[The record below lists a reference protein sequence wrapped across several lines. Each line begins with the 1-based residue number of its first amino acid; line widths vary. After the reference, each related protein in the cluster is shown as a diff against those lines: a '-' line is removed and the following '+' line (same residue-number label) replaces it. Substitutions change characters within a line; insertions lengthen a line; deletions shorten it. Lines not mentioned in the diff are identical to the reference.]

1 MRALAEPATDS
12 PTTSEDRRLV
22 ATAVEAS
29 ARTGAAGG
37 PAVGRWDAGEPA
49 ADRTAARDTAGTSG
63 PGGSAVDVRAVTQAI
78 RGHTT
83 LHDVSFSVAPGE
95 VVAIVGGSGAGK
107 TTLLETMVGIRQ
119 PVAGEVRIAGTHS
132 RSDVG
137 YVPQDDIIH
146 RDLPL
151 ARTLRYAAQ
160 LRLPAATTSDEVDRT
175 VDETLVALD
184 LAERATVR
192 VGSLSGGQRK
202 RASIAVEMLTRP
214 AVFFLDEPTSGLD
227 PATAREVLRL
237 LRRLAGAGTTIVLTT
252 HSPTDID
259 LCDRIVFLARDGYL
273 AFVGTPAE
281 ARRHFATDD
290 LTVAYERLALED
302 TPQTWAQR
310 FAAVREP
317 VEHHA
322 IGPGGDQHA
331 GDVTASPIQVTT
343 GARPQSLSRRQ
354 TGGRPPESG
363 AALRSPTAGRAASVS
378 GEPDPGA
385 DRRAG
390 ALRQWVV
397 LTRRSADLLVRN
409 RLTLAVLVGSPAL
422 VIAMMAVLFRPG
434 AFDAAGT
441 SAAEATQTVFWLA
454 FAGFFFGLTY
464 GLLQIVGEM
473 PILRRERLAGLHVT
487 AYVGAKVAVLTP
499 VLVVVAGGM
508 LAVLRALDRLPS
520 ASGTVYAAL
529 LITLTLE
536 ALAALALGLLASA
549 AVTDAAQATLALPM
563 LCFPQ
568 VLFAG
573 AIVPVPDMASP
584 GQAMSVGLANRWAFE
599 SLGRALDLDQLVAS
613 LSPSSAHH
621 AAFAGSPVEGW
632 AVLVGFVGLLLAA
645 TVAVL
650 HRRAPA

>member
-1 MRALAEPATDS
+1 MRSAAD
-12 PTTSEDRRLV
+12 PTID
-22 ATAVEAS
+22 
-29 ARTGAAGG
+29 GI
-37 PAVGRWDAGEPA
+37 A
-49 ADRTAARDTAGTSG
+49 ADRWSTDAAVEVLD
-63 PGGSAVDVRAVTQAI
+63 VTQI
-78 RGHTT
+78 TQGRTT

-107 TTLLETMVGIRQ
+107 TTLLETMVGIR
-119 PVAGEVRIAGTHS
+119 PPAAGEVRIAGAHG

-160 LRLPAATTSDEVDRT
+160 LRLPASTAPDMVDRT
-175 VDETLVALD
+175 VDEALAALD
-184 LAERATVR
+184 LAERETVR

-281 ARRHFATDD
+281 ARRHFETGD

-302 TPQTWAQR
+302 TPEAWAQR
-310 FAAVREP
+310 FASVR
-317 VEHHA
+317 
-322 IGPGGDQHA
+322 
-331 GDVTASPIQVTT
+331 
-343 GARPQSLSRRQ
+343 RRSD
-354 TGGRPPESG
+354 GHDAWHVSG
-363 AALRSPTAGRAASVS
+363 AQTRVPQPSVS
-378 GEPDPGA
+378 NRPDPPDGHGPLA
-385 DRRAG
+385 PSRAG
-390 ALRQWVV
+390 PFRQWAV
-397 LTRRSADLLVRN
+397 LTRRSADLLIRN
-409 RLTLAVLVGSPAL
+409 RLTLAVLVGSPVL
-422 VIAMMAVLFRPG
+422 VITMMAVLFRPG
-434 AFDAAGT
+434 AFDASAT
-441 SAAEATQTVFWLA
+441 SPGEATQTVFWLA

-473 PILRRERLAGLHVT
+473 AILRRERLAGLHVT
-487 AYVGAKVAVLTP
+487 AYVGAKVTVLTP
-499 VLVVVAGGM
+499 VLVAVAGGM

-520 ASGTVYAAL
+520 AGGSVYAAL
-529 LITLTLE
+529 LVTLTLE

-549 AVTDAAQATLALPM
+549 SVTDAAQATLALPM

-573 AIVPVPDMASP
+573 AIVPVPDMAGP
-584 GQAMSVGLANRWAFE
+584 GQVMSVGLANRWAFE
-599 SLGRALDLDQLVAS
+599 SLGRALELDRLVVS
-613 LSPSSAHH
+613 LSPASAHH
-621 AAFAGSPVEGW
+621 AAFAGSPIEGW
-632 AVLVGFVGLLLAA
+632 AVLAGFAGLLLAA

>member
-1 MRALAEPATDS
+1 MRSAADPTIDS
-12 PTTSEDRRLV
+12 I
-22 ATAVEAS
+22 
-29 ARTGAAGG
+29 
-37 PAVGRWDAGEPA
+37 A
-49 ADRTAARDTAGTSG
+49 ADRWSTDAA
-63 PGGSAVDVRAVTQAI
+63 VEVFEVTQI
-78 RGHTT
+78 TQGRTT

-107 TTLLETMVGIRQ
+107 TTLLETMVGIR
-119 PVAGEVRIAGTHS
+119 PPAVGEVRIAGAHG

-160 LRLPAATTSDEVDRT
+160 LRLPASTAPDMVDRT
-175 VDETLVALD
+175 VDEALAALD
-184 LAERATVR
+184 LAERETVR

-281 ARRHFATDD
+281 ARRHFETGD

-302 TPQTWAQR
+302 TPETWAQR
-310 FAAVREP
+310 FASFRRRSDG
-317 VEHHA
+317 H
-322 IGPGGDQHA
+322 D
-331 GDVTASPIQVTT
+331 
-343 GARPQSLSRRQ
+343 ARLV
-354 TGGRPPESG
+354 SG
-363 AALRSPTAGRAASVS
+363 APTRVPQPSVS
-378 GEPDPGA
+378 NQPDPPDGHDPLA
-385 DRRAG
+385 PSRAG
-390 ALRQWVV
+390 PFRQWAV
-397 LTRRSADLLVRN
+397 LTRRSADLLIRN

-422 VIAMMAVLFRPG
+422 VITMMAVLFRPG
-434 AFDAAGT
+434 AFDAAAT
-441 SAAEATQTVFWLA
+441 SPGEATQTVFWLA

-473 PILRRERLAGLHVT
+473 AILRRERLAGLHLT
-487 AYVGAKVAVLTP
+487 AYVGAKVTVLTP
-499 VLVVVAGGM
+499 VLVAVAGGM

-520 ASGTVYAAL
+520 AGGSVYAAL
-529 LITLTLE
+529 LVTLTLE
-536 ALAALALGLLASA
+536 ALAALALGLFASA
-549 AVTDAAQATLALPM
+549 SVTDAAQATLALPM

-573 AIVPVPDMASP
+573 AIVPVPDMAGP
-584 GQAMSVGLANRWAFE
+584 GQVMSVGLANRWAFE
-599 SLGRALDLDQLVAS
+599 SLGRALELDRLVVS
-613 LSPSSAHH
+613 LSPASAHH
-621 AAFAGSPVEGW
+621 AAFAGSPIEGW
-632 AVLVGFVGLLLAA
+632 AVLAGFAGLLLAA

>member
-1 MRALAEPATDS
+1 MRSAADPTIDS
-12 PTTSEDRRLV
+12 I
-22 ATAVEAS
+22 
-29 ARTGAAGG
+29 
-37 PAVGRWDAGEPA
+37 A
-49 ADRTAARDTAGTSG
+49 ADRWSTDAA
-63 PGGSAVDVRAVTQAI
+63 VEVLEVTQVTQG
-78 RGHTT
+78 RTT

-107 TTLLETMVGIRQ
+107 TTLLETMVGIR
-119 PVAGEVRIAGTHS
+119 PPAAGEVRIAGAQG

-160 LRLPAATTSDEVDRT
+160 LRLPASTAPDMVDRT
-175 VDETLVALD
+175 VDEALAALD
-184 LAERATVR
+184 LAERETVR

-281 ARRHFATDD
+281 ARRHFDTGD

-302 TPQTWAQR
+302 TPETWAQR
-310 FAAVREP
+310 FASVR
-317 VEHHA
+317 
-322 IGPGGDQHA
+322 
-331 GDVTASPIQVTT
+331 
-343 GARPQSLSRRQ
+343 RRSD
-354 TGGRPPESG
+354 GHDAWHVSG
-363 AALRSPTAGRAASVS
+363 APPRVPQPSASNQ
-378 GEPDPGA
+378 PDPP
-385 DRRAG
+385 DRHDPLAPSRAG
-390 ALRQWVV
+390 PLRQWAV
-397 LTRRSADLLVRN
+397 LTRRSADLLIRN

-422 VIAMMAVLFRPG
+422 VITMMAVLFRPG
-434 AFDAAGT
+434 AFDAAAT
-441 SAAEATQTVFWLA
+441 SPGEATQTVFWLA

-473 PILRRERLAGLHVT
+473 AILRRERLAGLHVT
-487 AYVGAKVAVLTP
+487 AYVGAKVTVLTP
-499 VLVVVAGGM
+499 VLVAVAGGM
-508 LAVLRALDRLPS
+508 LAVLRVLDRLPS
-520 ASGTVYAAL
+520 AGGSVYAAL
-529 LITLTLE
+529 LVTLTLE

-549 AVTDAAQATLALPM
+549 SVTDAAQATLALPM

-573 AIVPVPDMASP
+573 AIVSVPDMAGP
-584 GQAMSVGLANRWAFE
+584 GQVMSVGLANRWAFE
-599 SLGRALDLDQLVAS
+599 SLGRALELDRLVVS
-613 LSPSSAHH
+613 LSPASAHH
-621 AAFAGSPVEGW
+621 AAFAGSPIEGW
-632 AVLVGFVGLLLAA
+632 AVLAGFAGLLLAA

>member
-1 MRALAEPATDS
+1 VLSTAD
-12 PTTSEDRRLV
+12 PTTDRV
-22 ATAVEAS
+22 ATGRRSSGAAVEVL
-29 ARTGAAGG
+29 G
-37 PAVGRWDAGEPA
+37 VGQI
-49 ADRTAARDTAGTSG
+49 
-63 PGGSAVDVRAVTQAI
+63 TQG
-78 RGHTT
+78 RTT
-83 LHDVSFSVAPGE
+83 LRDVSFSVAPGE

-119 PVAGEVRIAGTHS
+119 PAAGEVRIAGAQG

-160 LRLPAATTSDEVDRT
+160 LRLPAGTAPAAEDRI
-175 VDETLVALD
+175 VDETLAALD

-281 ARRHFATDD
+281 ARQHFATGDV
-290 LTVAYERLALED
+290 TVAYERLALED
-302 TPQTWAQR
+302 TPEAWALR
-310 FAAVREP
+310 FTSIRRR
-317 VEHHA
+317 
-322 IGPGGDQHA
+322 GGHDA
-331 GDVTASPIQVTT
+331 RRVT
-343 GARPQSLSRRQ
+343 GAPTPAPVQSV
-354 TGGRPPESG
+354 PNP
-363 AALRSPTAGRAASVS
+363 S
-378 GEPDPGA
+378 GEPDPLVR
-385 DRRAG
+385 RRAG
-390 ALRQWVV
+390 PLRQWAV
-397 LTRRSADLLVRN
+397 LTRRNADLLVRN

-422 VIAMMAVLFRPG
+422 VIGMMAVLFRPG
-434 AFDAAGT
+434 AFATGAT
-441 SAAEATQTVFWLA
+441 SPAEATQTVFWLA

-473 PILRRERLAGLHVT
+473 AILRRERMAGLHVT

-499 VLVVVAGGM
+499 VLLVVAGGM

-520 ASGTVYAAL
+520 AGGGVYAAL
-529 LITLTLE
+529 LVTLTLE

-549 AVTDAAQATLALPM
+549 AVTDVAQATLALPM

-573 AIVPVPDMASP
+573 AIVPVPDMATP
-584 GQAMSVGLANRWAFE
+584 GQAMSLGLANRWAFE
-599 SLGRALDLDQLVAS
+599 SLGRALDLDRLVAP
-613 LSPSSAHH
+613 LSPSSAHQ

-632 AVLVGFVGLLLAA
+632 AVLAGLAALLLAA
-645 TVAVL
+645 TMAVL

>member
-1 MRALAEPATDS
+1 M
-12 PTTSEDRRLV
+12 
-22 ATAVEAS
+22 
-29 ARTGAAGG
+29 
-37 PAVGRWDAGEPA
+37 
-49 ADRTAARDTAGTSG
+49 RTAADPTTASVA
-63 PGGSAVDVRAVTQAI
+63 GSRRSLGAAVDVLEVTQI
-78 RGHTT
+78 THGRTT

-107 TTLLETMVGIRQ
+107 TTLLETMVGIR
-119 PVAGEVRIAGTHS
+119 PPASGGVRIAGARS

-137 YVPQDDIIH
+137 YAPQDDIIH

-160 LRLPAATTSDEVDRT
+160 LRLPADTPPDAVDRV
-175 VDETLVALD
+175 VDDTLASLD
-184 LAERATVR
+184 LAERRTVR

-214 AVFFLDEPTSGLD
+214 DVFFLDEPTSGLD
-227 PATAREVLRL
+227 PATAREVLGV

-273 AFVGTPAE
+273 AFVGTPGE

-290 LTVAYERLALED
+290 LTVAYERLALEE
-302 TPQTWAQR
+302 TPEAWARR
-310 FAAVREP
+310 FAAVRRSRD
-317 VEHHA
+317 
-322 IGPGGDQHA
+322 DQRVRH
-331 GDVTASPIQVTT
+331 V
-343 GARPQSLSRRQ
+343 
-354 TGGRPPESG
+354 SG
-363 AALRSPTAGRAASVS
+363 AATRVVDSSVQDGPLRPDRSGGR
-378 GEPDPGA
+378 DPLA
-385 DRRAG
+385 HRRAG
-390 ALRQWVV
+390 PLRQWYV

-422 VIAMMAVLFRPG
+422 VITMMAVLFRPG
-434 AFDAAGT
+434 AFDAAAT
-441 SAAEATQTVFWLA
+441 SSAEATQTVFWLA

-473 PILRRERLAGLHVT
+473 AILRRERLAGLHLT
-487 AYVGAKVAVLTP
+487 AYVGSKVAVLTP
-499 VLVVVAGGM
+499 VLVVVAAGM

-520 ASGTVYAAL
+520 AGVSVYAAL
-529 LITLTLE
+529 LVTLTLE

-549 AVTDAAQATLALPM
+549 SVTDASQATLALPM

-573 AIVPVPDMASP
+573 AIVPVPDMAGP
-584 GQAMSVGLANRWAFE
+584 GQAMSLGLANRWAFE
-599 SLGRALDLDQLVAS
+599 SLGRALGLDRLVAS
-613 LSPSSAHH
+613 RSPSSSYQ

-632 AVLVGFVGLLLAA
+632 AVLAGFTGLLLVA

-650 HRRAPA
+650 RRRAPA

>member
-1 MRALAEPATDS
+1 MLTAAYPEA
-12 PTTSEDRRLV
+12 DRV
-22 ATAVEAS
+22 ATCTRSSSAAVEVTEVAQI
-29 ARTGAAGG
+29 TQ
-37 PAVGRWDAGEPA
+37 GR
-49 ADRTAARDTAGTSG
+49 
-63 PGGSAVDVRAVTQAI
+63 
-78 RGHTT
+78 TT
-83 LHDVSFSVAPGE
+83 LRDVTFSVGSGE

-107 TTLLETMVGIRQ
+107 TTLLETMAGIRP
-119 PVAGEVRIAGTHS
+119 PVAGEVRIAGARE

-160 LRLPAATTSDEVDRT
+160 LRLPASTAPEAVDRT
-175 VDETLVALD
+175 VDETLAALD

-237 LRRLAGAGTTIVLTT
+237 LRRLAGSGTTIVLTT
-252 HSPTDID
+252 HNPTDID

-281 ARRHFATDD
+281 ARRHFATGD

-302 TPQTWAQR
+302 TPEAWAQR
-310 FAAVREP
+310 FAAVRRRTDGHDARCVSRGPTPVREP
-317 VEHHA
+317 SVPH
-322 IGPGGDQHA
+322 
-331 GDVTASPIQVTT
+331 
-343 GARPQSLSRRQ
+343 RPRQ
-354 TGGRPPESG
+354 PHP
-363 AALRSPTAGRAASVS
+363 RA
-378 GEPDPGA
+378 P
-385 DRRAG
+385 RRAG
-390 ALRQWVV
+390 PLRQWAV

-409 RLTLAVLVGSPAL
+409 RLTLAVLVGSPVL
-422 VIAMMAVLFRPG
+422 VITMMAVLFRPG
-434 AFDAAGT
+434 AFDTGAT

-473 PILRRERLAGLHVT
+473 AILRRERLAGLHVT

-499 VLVVVAGGM
+499 VLLVVAGGM
-508 LAVLRALDRLPS
+508 LAVLRALDRLPP
-520 ASGTVYAAL
+520 ASGGVYAAL
-529 LITLTLE
+529 LVTLTLE

-549 AVTDAAQATLALPM
+549 SVTDVAQATLALPM

-573 AIVPVPDMASP
+573 AIVPVPDMAPP
-584 GQAMSVGLANRWAFE
+584 GRAMSVGLANRWAFE
-599 SLGRALDLDQLVAS
+599 SLGRALELDRLVAS
-613 LSPSSAHH
+613 LPPSSAHH
-621 AAFAGSPVEGW
+621 AAFTGTPIEGW
-632 AVLVGFVGLLLAA
+632 AVLAGFVGLLLAA

>member
-1 MRALAEPATDS
+1 MRSATD
-12 PTTSEDRRLV
+12 PTIDSI
-22 ATAVEAS
+22 
-29 ARTGAAGG
+29 
-37 PAVGRWDAGEPA
+37 A
-49 ADRTAARDTAGTSG
+49 ADRWSTDAA
-63 PGGSAVDVRAVTQAI
+63 VEVLEVTQI
-78 RGHTT
+78 TQGRTT

-107 TTLLETMVGIRQ
+107 TTLLETMVGIR
-119 PVAGEVRIAGTHS
+119 PPAVGEVRIAGAHG

-160 LRLPAATTSDEVDRT
+160 LRLPASTAPDMVDRT
-175 VDETLVALD
+175 VDEALAALD
-184 LAERATVR
+184 LAERETVR

-281 ARRHFATDD
+281 ARRHFETGD

-302 TPQTWAQR
+302 TPETWAQR
-310 FAAVREP
+310 FASVRRRSDG
-317 VEHHA
+317 H
-322 IGPGGDQHA
+322 D
-331 GDVTASPIQVTT
+331 
-343 GARPQSLSRRQ
+343 ARHVSGVSTRVPQ
-354 TGGRPPESG
+354 P
-363 AALRSPTAGRAASVS
+363 SVS
-378 GEPDPGA
+378 NQPDPLNGHDPLA
-385 DRRAG
+385 PSRAG
-390 ALRQWVV
+390 PLRQWAV
-397 LTRRSADLLVRN
+397 LTRRSADLLIRN

-422 VIAMMAVLFRPG
+422 VITMMAVLFRPG
-434 AFDAAGT
+434 AFDAAAT
-441 SAAEATQTVFWLA
+441 SPGEATQTVFWLA

-473 PILRRERLAGLHVT
+473 AILRRERLAGLHVT
-487 AYVGAKVAVLTP
+487 AYVGAKVTVLTP
-499 VLVVVAGGM
+499 VLVAVAGGM

-520 ASGTVYAAL
+520 AGGSVYAAL
-529 LITLTLE
+529 LVTLTLE

-549 AVTDAAQATLALPM
+549 SVTDAAQATLALPM

-573 AIVPVPDMASP
+573 AIVPVPDMAGP
-584 GQAMSVGLANRWAFE
+584 GQVMSIGLANRWAFE
-599 SLGRALDLDQLVAS
+599 SLGRALELDRLVVS
-613 LSPSSAHH
+613 LSPASAHH
-621 AAFAGSPVEGW
+621 AAFAGSPIEGW
-632 AVLVGFVGLLLAA
+632 AVLAGFAGLLLAA

>member
-1 MRALAEPATDS
+1 MRSATD
-12 PTTSEDRRLV
+12 PTIDSI
-22 ATAVEAS
+22 
-29 ARTGAAGG
+29 
-37 PAVGRWDAGEPA
+37 A
-49 ADRTAARDTAGTSG
+49 ADRWSTDAA
-63 PGGSAVDVRAVTQAI
+63 VEVLEVTQI
-78 RGHTT
+78 TQGRTT

-107 TTLLETMVGIRQ
+107 TTLLETMVGIR
-119 PVAGEVRIAGTHS
+119 PPAVGEVRIAGAHG

-160 LRLPAATTSDEVDRT
+160 LRLPASTAPDMVDRT
-175 VDETLVALD
+175 VDEALAALD
-184 LAERATVR
+184 LAERETVR

-281 ARRHFATDD
+281 ARRHFETGD

-302 TPQTWAQR
+302 TPETWAQR
-310 FAAVREP
+310 FASVRRRSDG
-317 VEHHA
+317 H
-322 IGPGGDQHA
+322 D
-331 GDVTASPIQVTT
+331 
-343 GARPQSLSRRQ
+343 ARHVSGVSTRVPQ
-354 TGGRPPESG
+354 P
-363 AALRSPTAGRAASVS
+363 SVS
-378 GEPDPGA
+378 NQPDPLNGHDPLA
-385 DRRAG
+385 PSRAG
-390 ALRQWVV
+390 PLRQWAV
-397 LTRRSADLLVRN
+397 LTRRSADLLIRN

-422 VIAMMAVLFRPG
+422 VITMMAVLFRPG
-434 AFDAAGT
+434 AFDAAAT
-441 SAAEATQTVFWLA
+441 SPGEATQTVFWLA

-473 PILRRERLAGLHVT
+473 AILRRERLAGLHVT
-487 AYVGAKVAVLTP
+487 AYVGAKVTVLTP
-499 VLVVVAGGM
+499 VLVAVAGGM
-508 LAVLRALDRLPS
+508 LAVLRVLDRLPS
-520 ASGTVYAAL
+520 AGGSVYAAL
-529 LITLTLE
+529 LVTLTLE

-549 AVTDAAQATLALPM
+549 SVTDAAQATLALPM

-573 AIVPVPDMASP
+573 AIVPVPDMAGP
-584 GQAMSVGLANRWAFE
+584 GQVMSVGLANRWAFE
-599 SLGRALDLDQLVAS
+599 SLGRALELDRLVVS
-613 LSPSSAHH
+613 LSPASAHH
-621 AAFAGSPVEGW
+621 AAFAGSPIEGW
-632 AVLVGFVGLLLAA
+632 AVLAGFAGLLLAA

>member
-1 MRALAEPATDS
+1 MRAVAEPATNS
-12 PTTSEDRRLV
+12 PTTNEGTRAVTADDARDR
-22 ATAVEAS
+22 AA
-29 ARTGAAGG
+29 AAGG
-37 PAVGRWDAGEPA
+37 TAAGWWDAGARATDRA
-49 ADRTAARDTAGTSG
+49 AVGDRAGTSG
-63 PGGSAVDVRAVTQAI
+63 SYTGPDGAAVDVRAVTQATQG
-78 RGHTT
+78 RTT

-95 VVAIVGGSGAGK
+95 VVAVVGGSGAGK
-107 TTLLETMVGIRQ
+107 TTLLETMVGIR
-119 PVAGEVRIAGTHS
+119 PPAAGEVRIAGTHG

-160 LRLPAATTSDEVDRT
+160 LRLPAGTPPHAVDRT
-175 VDETLVALD
+175 VDETLAALD

-227 PATAREVLRL
+227 PATAREVLRHL
-237 LRRLAGAGTTIVLTT
+237 QRLAGAGTTIVLTT

-273 AFVGTPAE
+273 AFVGAPAE

-302 TPQTWAQR
+302 TPEAWAQR
-310 FAAVREP
+310 FAAVRRCGDGHDARHLAGASTPVPEP
-317 VEHHA
+317 SVPDE
-322 IGPGGDQHA
+322 PGRPGRGDA
-331 GDVTASPIQVTT
+331 PA
-343 GARPQSLSRRQ
+343 
-354 TGGRPPESG
+354 GGR
-363 AALRSPTAGRAASVS
+363 AG
-378 GEPDPGA
+378 P
-385 DRRAG
+385 
-390 ALRQWVV
+390 LRQWAV

-422 VIAMMAVLFRPG
+422 VITMMAVLFRPG
-434 AFDAAGT
+434 AFEAGT
-441 SAAEATQTVFWLA
+441 SSGEATQTVFWLA

-464 GLLQIVGEM
+464 GLLQIIGEM
-473 PILRRERLAGLHVT
+473 AILRRERLAGLHVT

-508 LAVLRALDRLPS
+508 LAVLRALERLPAAGGS
-520 ASGTVYAAL
+520 VYAAL
-529 LITLTLE
+529 LVTLTLE

-573 AIVPVPDMASP
+573 AIVPVPDMAGP

-599 SLGRALDLDQLVAS
+599 SLGRALELDRLVAS

-632 AVLVGFVGLLLAA
+632 AVLTGFVGLLLVA

>member
-1 MRALAEPATDS
+1 MHAAAEPSTDS
-12 PTTSEDRRLV
+12 VDPGRRASGL
-22 ATAVEAS
+22 AVE
-29 ARTGAAGG
+29 
-37 PAVGRWDAGEPA
+37 VLE
-49 ADRTAARDTAGTSG
+49 
-63 PGGSAVDVRAVTQAI
+63 VTQI
-78 RGHTT
+78 TQGRTT
-83 LHDVSFSVAPGE
+83 LHDVSFSVATGE

-107 TTLLETMVGIRQ
+107 TTLLETMVGIRR
-119 PVAGEVRIAGTHS
+119 PAAGEVRIARAHGQ
-132 RSDVG
+132 SDVG

-160 LRLPAATTSDEVDRT
+160 LRLPADTPPDAVDRT
-175 VDETLVALD
+175 VDETLAALD
-184 LAERATVR
+184 LAERETVR

-214 AVFFLDEPTSGLD
+214 AIFFLDEPTSGLD
-227 PATAREVLRL
+227 PATARDVLRL
-237 LRRLAGAGTTIVLTT
+237 LRRLAGGGATIVLTT

-281 ARRHFATDD
+281 ARRHFATGD

-302 TPQTWAQR
+302 TPETWAQR
-310 FAAVREP
+310 FASVRRRSHGHDAWQVSGMSTRVPEPSVLNQPGRSGRREP
-317 VEHHA
+317 
-322 IGPGGDQHA
+322 
-331 GDVTASPIQVTT
+331 
-343 GARPQSLSRRQ
+343 
-354 TGGRPPESG
+354 
-363 AALRSPTAGRAASVS
+363 RSH
-378 GEPDPGA
+378 
-385 DRRAG
+385 RRAG
-390 ALRQWVV
+390 PLRQWAV

-434 AFDAAGT
+434 AFDGAAASSG
-441 SAAEATQTVFWLA
+441 EATQTVFWLA

-473 PILRRERLAGLHVT
+473 SILRRERLAGLNLA

-499 VLVVVAGGM
+499 VLLVVAGGM

-520 ASGTVYAAL
+520 AGGRVYAAL
-529 LITLTLE
+529 LVTLTLE

-573 AIVPVPDMASP
+573 AIVPVPDMADP
-584 GQAMSVGLANRWAFE
+584 GRAISVGLANRWAFE
-599 SLGRALDLDQLVAS
+599 SLGRALDLDRLLAPV
-613 LSPSSAHH
+613 SPSSAHQ

-632 AVLVGFVGLLLAA
+632 AVLACFVVLLLGA

>member
-1 MRALAEPATDS
+1 M
-12 PTTSEDRRLV
+12 
-22 ATAVEAS
+22 
-29 ARTGAAGG
+29 
-37 PAVGRWDAGEPA
+37 
-49 ADRTAARDTAGTSG
+49 RTAADPTTDRLAAGRRS
-63 PGGSAVDVRAVTQAI
+63 SAAAVEVLEVTQI
-78 RGHTT
+78 TQGRTT
-83 LHDVSFSVAPGE
+83 LHDVSFSVATGE

-107 TTLLETMVGIRQ
+107 TTLLETMVGIRR
-119 PVAGEVRIAGTHS
+119 PAAGEVRIAGAHG

-160 LRLPAATTSDEVDRT
+160 LRLPADTSPDAVDRT
-175 VDETLVALD
+175 VDETLAALD
-184 LAERATVR
+184 LAERETVR

-237 LRRLAGAGTTIVLTT
+237 LRRLAGTGATIVLTT

-281 ARRHFATDD
+281 ARQHFATGD

-302 TPQTWAQR
+302 TPETWAQR
-310 FAAVREP
+310 FASVRRRSDGHDARHVSGTPTRVPEPFVPNQPGRREP
-317 VEHHA
+317 
-322 IGPGGDQHA
+322 
-331 GDVTASPIQVTT
+331 
-343 GARPQSLSRRQ
+343 LSH
-354 TGGRPPESG
+354 
-363 AALRSPTAGRAASVS
+363 
-378 GEPDPGA
+378 
-385 DRRAG
+385 RRAG
-390 ALRQWVV
+390 PLRQWAV

-434 AFDAAGT
+434 AFDGAAT
-441 SAAEATQTVFWLA
+441 SSGEATQTVFWLA

-473 PILRRERLAGLHVT
+473 AILRRERLAGLHLA

-499 VLVVVAGGM
+499 VLLVVAGGM
-508 LAVLRALDRLPS
+508 LAVLRALDRLPAAGGS
-520 ASGTVYAAL
+520 VYAAL
-529 LITLTLE
+529 LVTLTLE

-573 AIVPVPDMASP
+573 AIVPVPDMAGP
-584 GQAMSVGLANRWAFE
+584 GRAMSVGLANRWAFE
-599 SLGRALDLDQLVAS
+599 SLGRALDLDRLLAS
-613 LSPSSAHH
+613 LSPSSAHN

-632 AVLVGFVGLLLAA
+632 AVLACFVVLLLGA

>member
-1 MRALAEPATDS
+1 MLAAID
-12 PTTSEDRRLV
+12 PTTDGVAAGRRSSV
-22 ATAVEAS
+22 AAVEVLEVAQI
-29 ARTGAAGG
+29 TQ
-37 PAVGRWDAGEPA
+37 GR
-49 ADRTAARDTAGTSG
+49 
-63 PGGSAVDVRAVTQAI
+63 
-78 RGHTT
+78 TT

-107 TTLLETMVGIRQ
+107 TTLLETMVGIR
-119 PVAGEVRIAGTHS
+119 PPAAGEVRIAGTRG
-132 RSDVG
+132 RSEVG

-160 LRLPAATTSDEVDRT
+160 LRLPADTAPAVVDRT
-175 VDETLVALD
+175 VDETLAALD

-237 LRRLAGAGTTIVLTT
+237 LRRLAEAGTTIVLTT

-281 ARRHFATDD
+281 ARRHFTTDD

-302 TPQTWAQR
+302 TPETWAQR
-310 FAAVREP
+310 FASVRRR
-317 VEHHA
+317 
-322 IGPGGDQHA
+322 GA
-331 GDVTASPIQVTT
+331 GHD
-343 GARPQSLSRRQ
+343 ARHV
-354 TGGRPPESG
+354 SG
-363 AALRSPTAGRAASVS
+363 SPTQVPGPSVPNQSGQLGQPGRR
-378 GEPDPGA
+378 DPLSH
-385 DRRAG
+385 RRAG
-390 ALRQWVV
+390 PLRQWAV

-422 VIAMMAVLFRPG
+422 VITMMAVLFRPG
-434 AFDAAGT
+434 AFDTAAA
-441 SAAEATQTVFWLA
+441 SSDQATQTVFWLA

-473 PILRRERLAGLHVT
+473 AILRRERLAGLHVT

-499 VLVVVAGGM
+499 VLLVVAGGM

-520 ASGTVYAAL
+520 AGGAVYAAL
-529 LITLTLE
+529 LVTLTLE

-573 AIVPVPDMASP
+573 AIVPVPDMAGP
-584 GQAMSVGLANRWAFE
+584 GQVISVGLANRWAFE
-599 SLGRALDLDQLVAS
+599 SLGRALELDRLFAP

-621 AAFAGSPVEGW
+621 AAFAGSPAEGW
-632 AVLVGFVGLLLAA
+632 AVLACFVGLLLAA

>member
-1 MRALAEPATDS
+1 MLTVSD
-12 PTTSEDRRLV
+12 PTPEGVTTARR
-22 ATAVEAS
+22 S
-29 ARTGAAGG
+29 GGA
-37 PAVGRWDAGEPA
+37 
-49 ADRTAARDTAGTSG
+49 
-63 PGGSAVDVRAVTQAI
+63 AVDVLEVAQVTQG
-78 RGHTT
+78 RTT
-83 LHDVSFSVAPGE
+83 LRDVSFSVAPGE

-107 TTLLETMVGIRQ
+107 TTLLETMVGIR
-119 PVAGEVRIAGTHS
+119 PPAAGEVRIAGVQG

-160 LRLPAATTSDEVDRT
+160 LRLPASTAPDAVDRI
-175 VDETLVALD
+175 VDETLAALD

-227 PATAREVLRL
+227 PATGRDVLRL
-237 LRRLAGAGTTIVLTT
+237 LRRLAGAGTTMVLTT

-281 ARRHFATDD
+281 ARRHFATGD

-302 TPQTWAQR
+302 TPETWARR
-310 FAAVREP
+310 FAAVRRRGDGRRADGASLALTPAPERSRPHLP
-317 VEHHA
+317 V
-322 IGPGGDQHA
+322 P
-331 GDVTASPIQVTT
+331 
-343 GARPQSLSRRQ
+343 
-354 TGGRPPESG
+354 
-363 AALRSPTAGRAASVS
+363 
-378 GEPDPGA
+378 PDPRTR
-385 DRRAG
+385 RRAG
-390 ALRQWVV
+390 PFRQWAV
-397 LTRRSADLLVRN
+397 LTRRNADLLVRN

-422 VIAMMAVLFRPG
+422 VITMMAVLFRPG
-434 AFDAAGT
+434 AFDVTAT
-441 SAAEATQTVFWLA
+441 SGAEATQTVFWLA

-473 PILRRERLAGLHVT
+473 PIVRRERLAGLHVT
-487 AYVGAKVAVLTP
+487 AYVGSKVAVLTP
-499 VLVVVAGGM
+499 VLLVVAGGM
-508 LAVLRALDRLPS
+508 LAVLRALDRLPP
-520 ASGTVYAAL
+520 AGGDVYAAL
-529 LITLTLE
+529 LVTLTLE

-584 GQAMSVGLANRWAFE
+584 GRAVSFGLANRWAFE
-599 SLGRALDLDQLVAS
+599 SLGRALQVDRLMGS
-613 LSPSSAHH
+613 LPGASAHR

-632 AVLVGFVGLLLAA
+632 IVLAGFVGLLLAA

-650 HRRAPA
+650 HRRAPG